1 MITFKPTRRPSA
13 AVTRAQIATSDYK
26 VGAFYAIQPKFPDQE
41 VLLVKCMKPSRDTIE
56 GLILEKCSDIVGEL
70 VLFEGKT
77 IEQIS
82 SEAVHSIVISIN
94 EISCNKFTIEN
105 DEYEQIIMSLEG
117 NKHKNGCIVLYT
129 I

>member
-82 SEAVHSIVISIN
+82 SEAVHFIV
-94 EISCNKFTIEN
+94 ISCNKFNIEN
-105 DEYEQIIMSLEG
+105 DEYEQIIMSLE
-117 NKHKNGCIVLYT
+117 
-129 I
+129 

>member
-1 MITFKPTRRPSA
+1 MITFKPTRKPSA

-26 VGAFYAIQPKFPDQE
+26 AGAFYALQPEFPDQE
-41 VLLVKCMKPSRDTIE
+41 FLLAKCMKPSRDTFE
-56 GLILEKCSDIVGEL
+56 GLILEKCSDIDISGEL

-94 EISCNKFTIEN
+94 EISYNKFTIES
-105 DEYEQIIMSLEG
+105 DEYEQIIMSLE
-117 NKHKNGCIVLYT
+117 
-129 I
+129 